1 MSGEFLK
8 SQTGLKDSESGDE
21 KSGLM
26 AGKVIRNCDQT
37 KVGRVKVRL
46 AARGGMEIWARVV
59 VPDTGVYFVP
69 QVNDEVL
76 VAFHQGDGNE
86 AYVMGRL
93 WNDTKLPPRQGEG
106 DPVTKRVIRTPKELE
121 ISFDD
126 TEQSVVIKTKSG
138 RNVTLK
144 PDGIEI
150 GVDDKSSAVIKL
162 DGAGNLEISAKMNIT
177 LKAQMI
183 KLEATNIQVGGAS
196 SQINIG

>member
-46 AARGGMEIWARVV
+46 AARGGMEIWARAV